1 METPEK
7 IYLSSPHLTGKEKD
21 YIQEALDTNWVAP
34 LGPHVDAFEAEL
46 CAYTGAKAAAVLS
59 SGTAALHLALILS
72 GVEPGDY
79 VFCQSFTFSASAN
92 PIVYQGAHPVFIDSE
107 SDSWNMDPQ
116 LLQQAIEDLLQQG
129 IPANKLKAV
138 IPVHLYGSPCK
149 MQEIVAIAKQYQLKV
164 IEDAAEA
171 LGSTYKQQAC
181 GNLGADF
188 GVISFNGNK
197 IITSSGGGVLLSNDA
212 EAIAKAR
219 FLATQARDAAPHYQ
233 HSHIGYN
240 YRMSNVV
247 AGIGRAQLQAIAD
260 RVLQRNANF
269 NRYQARYG
277 KVAGISFQP
286 VLAGSTSNRWL
297 TCMLIDADV
306 AGFSR
311 EDLRLAMEAKNI
323 ECRPLWKPMHLQ
335 PVFAEAKAF
344 CNGVSEQLF
353 NQGLCLPSG
362 SNLTD
367 AQWERIYEVLD
378 QYLLHGRSQ

>member
-1 METPEK
+1 MTATPEK
-7 IYLSSPHLTGKEKD
+7 IYLSSPHLTGKEQV

-72 GVEPGDY
+72 GVGQGDY

-107 SDSWNMDPQ
+107 KDSWNMDPA
-116 LLQQAIEDLLQQG
+116 LLQQAIDDLLSKG

-149 MQEIVAIAKQYQLKV
+149 MDEILAIAKQQQLKV
-164 IEDAAEA
+164 IQDAAEA
-171 LGSTYKQQAC
+171 LGSTYKGQPC

-197 IITSSGGGVLLSNDA
+197 IITSSGGGVLLSSDA
-212 EAIAKAR
+212 EAISQAR

-240 YRMSNVV
+240 YRMSNIV
-247 AGIGRAQLQAIAD
+247 AAVGRAQLEAID
-260 RVLQRNANF
+260 SRVFQRQQNTL
-269 NRYQARYG
+269 RYQARYG
-277 KVAGISFQP
+277 TQPGIAFQP
-286 VLAGSTSNRWL
+286 VLENASSNRWL
-297 TCMLIDADV
+297 TCILVQPEV

-311 EDLRLAMEAKNI
+311 EDLRLAMEAENI

-335 PVFAEAKAF
+335 PVFAQSLRYT
-344 CNGVSEQLF
+344 NGVSEQFFLE
-353 NQGLCLPSG
+353 GLCLPSG

-367 AQWERIYEVLD
+367 SQWQRIEAILDSVLK
-378 QYLLHGRSQ
+378 